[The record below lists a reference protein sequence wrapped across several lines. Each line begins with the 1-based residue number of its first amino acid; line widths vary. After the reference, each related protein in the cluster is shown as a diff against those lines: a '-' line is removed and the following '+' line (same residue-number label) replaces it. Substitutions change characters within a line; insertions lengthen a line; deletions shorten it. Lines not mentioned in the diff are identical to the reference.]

1 MNESEGE
8 RRRVKEGK
16 EEEREDTSEAV
27 LGEEWASVQ
36 LTTILSCLT
45 VICVVYVV
53 CVVCVVCVVYVE
65 RWQFI
70 VTLHTCLSNTYFDID
85 SVAHCLFPKHK
96 VCPHRMVHH
105 CTS

>member
-27 LGEEWASVQ
+27 LGEQWASVQ

-45 VICVVYVV
+45 VICEYAWYMWYVW
-53 CVVCVVCVVYVE
+53 YV
-65 RWQFI
+65 WY
-70 VTLHTCLSNTYFDID
+70 VWCTLHTCLSNTYFDID

>member
-1 MNESEGE
+1 MMNESEGE

-45 VICVVYVV
+45 VICEYASMRGICGMCGMCGMCGVPYTRV
-53 CVVCVVCVVYVE
+53 
-65 RWQFI
+65 
-70 VTLHTCLSNTYFDID
+70 
-85 SVAHCLFPKHK
+85 
-96 VCPHRMVHH
+96 
-105 CTS
+105 